1 MCESFR
7 VRGDAETP
15 ELDARALLVKT
26 RVMWKPGIA
35 LVIFVVLPFG
45 LAAQQASTSKSDTNS
60 KAAKKNAGTYST
72 TTAAKTQFMRESGY
86 RNGRPGYVVAYRKAL
101 ACGGADDIS
110 NMEWLTTAEAKAKD
124 KADRS
129 KGCKSD

>member
-7 VRGDAETP
+7 ERGDAAAP
-15 ELDARALLVKT
+15 ELDAGALLIKT
-26 RVMWKPGIA
+26 RAMLKPVIA
-35 LVIFVVLPFG
+35 LFICLALPFG

-60 KAAKKNAGTYST
+60 KAAKKNAETYST

-129 KGCKSD
+129 KGCKLD

>member
-1 MCESFR
+1 LIKTRAMLKP
-7 VRGDAETP
+7 VI
-15 ELDARALLVKT
+15 ALLICV
-26 RVMWKPGIA
+26 A
-35 LVIFVVLPFG
+35 LPFG
-45 LAAQQASTSKSDTNS
+45 LAARQASTSKSDTNS
-60 KAAKKNAGTYST
+60 KAAKKNAETYSA

-86 RNGRPGYVVAYRKAL
+86 RNGRPGYVVAYRKPL

-129 KGCKSD
+129 KACK

>member
-1 MCESFR
+1 MPR
-7 VRGDAETP
+7 RP
-15 ELDARALLVKT
+15 ELDGGALLIKT
-26 RVMWKPGIA
+26 RAMLKPVIA
-35 LVIFVVLPFG
+35 LFVCVVLPFG
-45 LAAQQASTSKSDTNS
+45 LAAQQASTSKSDANS
-60 KAAKKNAGTYST
+60 KASKKNAETYST

-129 KGCKSD
+129 RACK

>member
-1 MCESFR
+1 MLKP
-7 VRGDAETP
+7 VI
-15 ELDARALLVKT
+15 ALL
-26 RVMWKPGIA
+26 IC
-35 LVIFVVLPFG
+35 VVLPFS
-45 LAAQQASTSKSDTNS
+45 LAAQQAGTSKSDANS
-60 KAAKKNAGTYST
+60 KAAAKKNAEAYSA

-86 RNGRPGYVVAYRKAL
+86 RNGRPGYVVAYRKSL

-129 KGCKSD
+129 KSCK